1 MAMSFASECPP
12 GPFSRLS
19 DVFRDATLTHS
30 PLPHFLLPFVR
41 LMNVLRPQ
49 SIKRIE
55 PREDGILRT
64 SNLTKF
70 LETCFVNG
78 FPPEELF
85 LCDDLIDATSESL
98 ARVANT
104 IIALV
109 KWAEIPARTRP
120 HLLRK
125 RGGNTKPDEKPRS
138 RQPTPSGH
146 PQVGA
151 GNSNPIPTS
160 PKRRTVH
167 KYIAHPKRKKSNVQ
181 STNNQT
187 NSSSMRNQSNSWS
200 VRNQSTAHSMTNRF
214 TTHRRTKQ
222 SITPKNATVI
232 GTIGTHSSPVP
243 EAVFGNESGSIDKV
257 GSNPRVPLIESV
269 VDPLSVSGVCI
280 SIHVDSK
287 SGKVFVLGEEGNV
300 WTQFVGVSSLF

>member
-1 MAMSFASECPP
+1 
-12 GPFSRLS
+12 
-19 DVFRDATLTHS
+19 
-30 PLPHFLLPFVR
+30 
-41 LMNVLRPQ
+41 MNVLRPQ

-85 LCDDLIDATSESL
+85 LRDDLIDATSESL

-109 KWAEIPARTRP
+109 KWAEVPAPTRP

-125 RGGNTKPDEKPRS
+125 KGGNTKRSKPDEKPQL
-138 RQPTPSGH
+138 RQPTPSENS
-146 PQVGA
+146 QVGA
-151 GNSNPIPTS
+151 GNSNPIPTP

-181 STNNQT
+181 STKNQ
-187 NSSSMRNQSNSWS
+187 SSSRSSRNQSNSWS
-200 VRNQSTAHSMTNRF
+200 MRNQPITHSMANRF

-243 EAVFGNESGSIDKV
+243 EAGYGNESGSIVKV
-257 GSNPRVPLIESV
+257 GSNPRVPHIESV
-269 VDPLSVSGVCI
+269 VDPLAVSGVFV
-280 SIHVDSK
+280 SASDDGQ
-287 SGKVFVLGEEGNV
+287 SGKVFVLGEDKG
-300 WTQFVGVSSLF
+300 WTQFVGVSSLFQWLFIAMG

>member
-1 MAMSFASECPP
+1 MSFASECPP
-12 GPFSRLS
+12 GPFSPLS
-19 DVFRDATLTHS
+19 DVFWGATLTHF
-30 PLPHFLLPFVR
+30 LPPYFLLPFAR
-41 LMNVLRPQ
+41 LMNMLRPQ
-49 SIKRIE
+49 SIKRID

-64 SNLTKF
+64 SYLTKF
-70 LETCFVNG
+70 LESCFVNG

-85 LCDDLIDATSESL
+85 LRDDLIDATSESL

-109 KWAEIPARTRP
+109 KWAEIPTPTRP
-120 HLLRK
+120 HVLRRK
-125 RGGNTKPDEKPRS
+125 GGNTKPDEKPRL
-138 RQPTPSGH
+138 RQPTRSGH

-151 GNSNPIPTS
+151 GNSSPIPIP

-181 STNNQT
+181 STKNQSNSWSMRNQS
-187 NSSSMRNQSNSWS
+187 NSSSMRNQS
-200 VRNQSTAHSMTNRF
+200 AAYSMTNRL

-243 EAVFGNESGSIDKV
+243 EAGFGNESGSIDKV

-269 VDPLSVSGVCI
+269 VDPLVVSGVCM
-280 SIHVDSK
+280 SASDDSK
-287 SGKVFVLGEEGNV
+287 SGKVFVLGGRARRGRN
-300 WTQFVGVSSLF
+300 L